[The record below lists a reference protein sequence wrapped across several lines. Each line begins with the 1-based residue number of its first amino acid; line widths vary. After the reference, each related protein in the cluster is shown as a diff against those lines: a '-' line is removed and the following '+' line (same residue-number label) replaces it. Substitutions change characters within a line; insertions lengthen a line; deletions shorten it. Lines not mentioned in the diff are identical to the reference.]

1 MYIKNKKIAKIKNKK
16 IKSRDITL
24 PTKFCISESFVSS
37 GSCVRVVNRFTCWA
51 IKKFEGWRID
61 AFKLWCWRRHL
72 RVLWTVCKEIKPVNP
87 KGNQPWIFTEK
98 TDTEAKAPI
107 YLTWC
112 EEPTHWKRPW
122 CWERLMA
129 RGEVGDRGRDI
140 WMASLTQWT
149 WVWASSRR

>member
-87 KGNQPWIFTEK
+87 KGNQPWIFTGR
-98 TDTEAKAPI
+98 TDAEAPI
-107 YLTWC
+107 LWPPYAKSWLIRKKPGTGKDWRQGVA
-112 EEPTHWKRPW
+112 E
-122 CWERLMA
+122 
-129 RGEVGDRGRDI
+129 GEI
-140 WMASLTQWT
+140 ALPTQWT
-149 WVWASSRR
+149 WIWANSGW